1 MPASDALPD
10 LSGLLELSRIEQ
22 LDLKPVILRVQ
33 TDLYLRAPR
42 RDRAARETFTSLAC
56 GLIPTVDQ
64 ETACIVAEKLAAH
77 PETPPA
83 VLDALA
89 ARGGTVRAAIL
100 AGRVSLPGH
109 ADAGA
114 ESGGTGEDV
123 PLPAMLTARLASLP
137 SLRREAIEDLSRD
150 GRPEVD
156 LALALN
162 RGIVLGGAP
171 LRRLVDR
178 ARRGPDLAHVLLG
191 RPDLAPADLAPLYL
205 YAGPAGRDAIVR
217 AVEATASL
225 RPCPPVPRG
234 LGAALTA
241 LSTDREVAAFVST
254 LAESLGLPPDFIT
267 AVDEPGAR
275 YDLLAVAMRAVG
287 LHEDEAVYVFLTLN
301 QGVACSAQRVSALVS
316 VFRSLTRSCARDI
329 LAALLGRPLA
339 ERMPDL
345 HRPYHGPE
353 ASFRHGN
360 ERSAPQRLSV
370 PTLSVRPLRDAE

>member
-42 RDRAARETFTSLAC
+42 RDRDARETFTSLAC

-64 ETACIVAEKLAAH
+64 ETACIVAAKLAAH

-89 ARGGTVRAAIL
+89 ARGGSVRAAIL
-100 AGRVSLPGH
+100 AAKASSPGR
-109 ADAGA
+109 ADGGGAAGA
-114 ESGGTGEDV
+114 EGEEA

-137 SLRREAIEDLSRD
+137 SLRRESIEDLSRD

-156 LALALN
+156 VALALN

-178 ARRGPDLAHVLLG
+178 ARRMPDLALVLLA
-191 RPDLAPADLAPLYL
+191 RPDLSPADLAPLYL
-205 YAGPAGRDAIVR
+205 FADSAGREAIVR

-234 LGAALTA
+234 LGATLTA
-241 LSTDREVAAFVST
+241 LSTDRDVEAFVST
-254 LAESLGLPPDFIT
+254 LADSLGLPHDFIT
-267 AVDEPGAR
+267 VVDEPDAR
-275 YDLLAVAMRAVG
+275 YDLLAVAIRAVG

-316 VFRSLTRSCARDI
+316 VFRSLSRAGARDL
-329 LAALLGRPLA
+329 LAALLDTPLA
-339 ERMPDL
+339 ERVPDL

-353 ASFRHGN
+353 ASFRHGG
-360 ERSAPQRLSV
+360 ERAKPKRLPL
-370 PTLSVRPLRDAE
+370 PTLSVRPVRDAK

>member
-42 RDRAARETFTSLAC
+42 RDRAARETFTALAC

-64 ETACIVAEKLAAH
+64 ETACIVAEKLAAD

-83 VLDALA
+83 VLEALA
-89 ARGGTVRAAIL
+89 ARGGTVQAAIL
-100 AGRVSLPGH
+100 AGGARVRSS
-109 ADAGA
+109 A
-114 ESGGTGEDV
+114 EATSGSEPQAEEA

-156 LALALN
+156 LAMAQN
-162 RGIVLGGAP
+162 RGITLGGAP

-178 ARRGPDLAHVLLG
+178 ARRRADLSQALLA
-191 RPDLAPADLAPLYL
+191 RPDLSASDLAPLYL
-205 YAGPAGRDAIVR
+205 HAGPARRQEITR
-217 AVEATASL
+217 MVEATAGL
-225 RPCPPVPRG
+225 RPCPLVPRG

-241 LSTDREVAAFVST
+241 LSAERDVDAFVST
-254 LAESLGLPPDFIT
+254 LAESLGLPADFVA
-267 AVDEPGAR
+267 AVDGPDAR
-275 YDLLAVAMRAVG
+275 YDLLALAMRAIG

-301 QGVACSAQRVSALVS
+301 QGVARSAERVSALVAL
-316 VFRSLTRSCARDI
+316 FRSLSRPAARDI
-329 LAALLGRPLA
+329 LTAVLDTPLA
-339 ERMPDL
+339 ERLPDF
-345 HRPYHGPE
+345 HQPYHGPE
-353 ASFRHGN
+353 SSFRRGA
-360 ERSAPQRLSV
+360 ERVVSQRAPLPSRATRS
-370 PTLSVRPLRDAE
+370 LRDGT

>member
-10 LSGLLELSRIEQ
+10 LSGLLDLSRIEQ

-42 RDRAARETFTSLAC
+42 RDRAVRETFASLAC

-64 ETACIVAEKLAAH
+64 ETLRIVAEKLGNH

-83 VLDALA
+83 VMEALA
-89 ARGGTVRAAIL
+89 ARGSLAPRATEVDKAE
-100 AGRVSLPGH
+100 
-109 ADAGA
+109 DA
-114 ESGGTGEDV
+114 
-123 PLPAMLTARLASLP
+123 PLSAMLTARLAALP

-156 LALALN
+156 LALVLN
-162 RGIVLGGAP
+162 REIALGGEP
-171 LRRLVDR
+171 LRRLVGR
-178 ARRGPDLAHVLLG
+178 ARRDADLARVILA

-205 YAGPAGRDAIVR
+205 HANTAKREAIAH
-217 AVEATASL
+217 AVEATAGL

-241 LSTDREVAAFVST
+241 LSTDRDVPAFVGT
-254 LAESLGLPPDFIT
+254 LAASLGLSADFVT
-267 AVDEPGAR
+267 EADEPDAR
-275 YDLLAVAMRAVG
+275 YDLLTLAMRAAG

-301 QGVACSAQRVSALVS
+301 QGVARSAQRVSALVA
-316 VFRSLTRSCARDI
+316 VFRSLSRAAARDL
-329 LAALLGRPLA
+329 LAALLDKPLA

-353 ASFRHGN
+353 ASFRHGT
-360 ERSAPQRLSV
+360 ERAAPQRAA
-370 PTLSVRPLRDAE
+370 PPVRNRIDGSR

>member
-64 ETACIVAEKLAAH
+64 ETACIVAGKLAAH

-89 ARGGTVRAAIL
+89 ARGGSVRAAIL
-100 AGRVSLPGH
+100 AAKASLPGH
-109 ADAGA
+109 ADAVGA
-114 ESGGTGEDV
+114 AGADGEEA

-162 RGIVLGGAP
+162 RGITLGGAP

-178 ARRGPDLAHVLLG
+178 ARRMPDLALVLLA
-191 RPDLAPADLAPLYL
+191 RPDLSPADLAPLYL
-205 YAGPAGRDAIVR
+205 FADPAGREAIVR

-241 LSTDREVAAFVST
+241 LSADRDVEAFVAT
-254 LAESLGLPPDFIT
+254 LADSLGLPPDFIT
-267 AVDEPGAR
+267 AVDEPDAR

-301 QGVACSAQRVSALVS
+301 KGVACSAQRVSALVT
-316 VFRSLTRSCARDI
+316 VFRSLGRASARDL
-329 LAALLGRPLA
+329 LAALLDRPIA
-339 ERMPDL
+339 ERIPDL

-353 ASFRHGN
+353 ASFRHGG
-360 ERSAPQRLSV
+360 ERAKPKRVPL
-370 PTLSVRPLRDAE
+370 PTLSVRPVRDAQ